1 MRQYARLDDE
11 PVKAILDIMR
21 SRGTAA
27 CYHPGN
33 PDPHNPKCI
42 FEC

>member
-11 PVKAILDIMR
+11 PVKAILDIMK
-21 SRGTAA
+21 SRGAEVYA
-27 CYHPGN
+27 HPGK
-33 PDPHNPKCI
+33 PDRHDPNVI